1 MTSHQI
7 VDSTTHR
14 DQRVLAGHGAA
25 LGDGVMA
32 CLTVPGE
39 FRRVQAHFPIVFR
52 RDMTSGAFSAW
63 ALFGFEE
70 GQNLFLT
77 GESWDA
83 NYKPLALA
91 IQPFLIGRG
100 PGGAQVHIDL
110 AHPRAAATGPGGVRL
125 FDDLGQPSPYLEA
138 MAERL
143 GDLDQGYQDSAGF
156 FAALER
162 YSLLEPFTL
171 EVPLR
176 DGSNQSLVGFH
187 TIAEERLMAL
197 DGAALEDLHRAG
209 HLLPLFM
216 AAASLSQ
223 LGALVDRQNLTLGD
237 G

>member
-1 MTSHQI
+1 MSSHQI

-14 DQRVLAGHGAA
+14 DLRVLAGHGAA

-70 GQNLFLT
+70 GQNLFLA
-77 GESWDA
+77 GEVWDA
-83 NYKPLALA
+83 NYKPLALT

-100 PGGAQVHIDL
+100 PGGAQVHIAL
-110 AHPRAAATGPGGVRL
+110 AHPRAAAGPGGVRL

-156 FAALER
+156 FAALE
-162 YSLLEPFTL
+162 
-171 EVPLR
+171 
-176 DGSNQSLVGFH
+176 
-187 TIAEERLMAL
+187 
-197 DGAALEDLHRAG
+197 DLHRAG

-223 LGALVDRQNLTLGD
+223 LGALVHRQNLTLGD

>member
-1 MTSHQI
+1 MSMHQI
-7 VDSTTHR
+7 VDSATHR
-14 DQRVLAGHGAA
+14 EQRVLTGHGGA

-52 RDMTSGAFSAW
+52 RDLTSGAFSAW

-70 GQNLFLT
+70 GENLFLAGT
-77 GESWDA
+77 DWQA

-100 PGGAQVHIDL
+100 SGGGQVHIDM
-110 AHPRAAATGPGGVRL
+110 AHPRAAAGNGGVRL
-125 FDDLGQPSPYLEA
+125 FDDLGLPSPYLEA

-143 GDLDQGYQDSAGF
+143 GDLDQGYQDSPAF

-162 YSLLEPFTL
+162 HSLLEPFTL
-171 EVPLR
+171 QVPLN

-187 TIAEERLMAL
+187 TLDEGRLMAL
-197 DGAALEDLHRAG
+197 DGAALAELHGAG

-223 LGALVDRQNLTLGD
+223 FGALVDRKNAVLGH